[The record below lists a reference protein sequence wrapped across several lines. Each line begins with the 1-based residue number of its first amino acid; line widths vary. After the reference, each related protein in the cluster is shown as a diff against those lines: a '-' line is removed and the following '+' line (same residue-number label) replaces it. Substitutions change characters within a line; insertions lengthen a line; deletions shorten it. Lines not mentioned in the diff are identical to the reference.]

1 MLNKMKSHKSLT
13 SNITMHKT
21 TSIPTNRGFKCST
34 HTHKMNTGF
43 FPNLLL
49 MDPIT
54 DTMNNQ
60 WLVVCN
66 HSAETLSETEFS

>member
-1 MLNKMKSHKSLT
+1 M
-13 SNITMHKT
+13 SNITVHKT
-21 TSIPTNRGFKCST
+21 TGIPTNWRFITIQLQYT
-34 HTHKMNTGF
+34 HTHKMSTGS